1 MLELTIKGETKMNN
15 DDFIS
20 FKALKDKLGELMDSD
35 NPDCSELS
43 PEELSEVI
51 TTFLP
56 DMLGDMEPPTEEELY
71 DEIVEMFCF
80 LINQLEIEEFSFF
93 RFSNLDY
100 CRVIIVDGKE
110 YDLDGAFSHDDD
122 AATEA
127 LCAIDSLI
135 ADIACTYGESEEAIL
150 KKVQAMINIKN
161 GV

>member
-1 MLELTIKGETKMNN
+1 MKN
-15 DDFIS
+15 DDFDTDNRIS
-20 FKALKDKLGELMDSD
+20 FKALADKLGELMDSD

-43 PEELSEVI
+43 PEDLSEVI

-56 DMLGDMEPPTEEELY
+56 DMLCDMEPLTEEELY

-80 LINQLEIEEFSFF
+80 LINQLGIEEFSFF
-93 RFSNLDY
+93 RFSSLDY

-127 LCAIDSLI
+127 LCVIDSLI
-135 ADIACTYGESEEAIL
+135 SDIACTYGESEEKIL
-150 KKVQAMINIKN
+150 KKTQAMINIKN
-161 GV
+161 GA